1 MNANYFLILLQG
13 EKKKNGNQNRKRKSD
28 DDSTE
33 NSNAKSNKTS
43 TTNSDAAEGN
53 IERKKSIIFFY
64 VHFKFFRE
72 INVVLYPISC
82 ILQTFVYIFS

>member
-1 MNANYFLILLQG
+1 MNANYFFLILLQG

-28 DDSTE
+28 DDTTE

-53 IERKKSIIFFY
+53 IEKKNQFFLC
-64 VHFKFFRE
+64 VHYKFLRE